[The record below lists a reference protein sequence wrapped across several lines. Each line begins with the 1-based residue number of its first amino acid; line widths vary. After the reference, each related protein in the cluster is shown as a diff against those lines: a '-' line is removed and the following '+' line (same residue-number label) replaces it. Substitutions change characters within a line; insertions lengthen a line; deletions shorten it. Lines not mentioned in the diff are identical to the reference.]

1 MKKIHLFI
9 AFGFLVL
16 LSCSGAKKEIRT
28 VKSSN
33 YELSIAPKQK
43 AVLVLFPG
51 FPGFST
57 DRKTLEKEA
66 LFLQNVENEGVTILF
81 FNVKQKLWLNDV
93 EKIKYADELNFILDS
108 NKIEAKNVCIGGFSS
123 GGNVAV
129 LLSNHLLKTKNNI
142 QPKGVFVIDAPLDI
156 EKLYYNSK
164 NNVAQKV
171 HQDAY
176 NEGLFLVD
184 LLERELGE
192 PSKSLENYQKVSP
205 FTASSNTNENIDFLK
220 NIKVRL
226 YTEPDLEWQK
236 TNRNRTFEDL
246 NAAILEKM
254 YRSFMAAGAKQ
265 TKFIQTKNKGFRA
278 DGTRHP
284 HSWSIVDR
292 ESLLSWMSVN

>member
-9 AFGFLVL
+9 AFAFLIL
-16 LSCSGAKKEIRT
+16 LSCRSAKKEIKT

-43 AVLVLFPG
+43 AVLILFPG
-51 FPGFST
+51 FPGFSA

-66 LFLQNVENEGVTILF
+66 IFLQNIENEGISVLF
-81 FNVKQKLWLNDV
+81 FNVKQKLWLNDI

-108 NKIEAKNVCIGGFSS
+108 NKIVAKNVFIGGFSS

-129 LLSNHLLKTKNNI
+129 LLSNHLLKTKNKI
-142 QPKGVFVIDAPLDI
+142 EPKGVFVVDSPLDI
-156 EKLYYNSK
+156 EKLYYSSK
-164 NNVAQKV
+164 NNVAKKA

-192 PSKSLENYQKVSP
+192 PSKSLENYQKASS
-205 FTASSNTNENIDFLK
+205 FTASSNTTENIDFLK

-254 YRSFMAAGAKQ
+254 YRSFMTAGAKQ
-265 TKFIQTKNKGFRA
+265 TEFIQTKNKGFRA

-292 ESLLSWMSVN
+292 ESLIAWIF

>member
-1 MKKIHLFI
+1 MKKIHFFV

-16 LSCSGAKKEIRT
+16 LSCTTVKKEIRT
-28 VKSSN
+28 VKNRN

-43 AVLVLFPG
+43 AVLILFPG
-51 FPGFST
+51 FPGFSA

-66 LFLQNVENEGVTILF
+66 TFLQNIENEGVSVLF
-81 FNVKQKLWLNDV
+81 FNVKQKLWLSDV
-93 EKIKYADELNFILDS
+93 EKIKYAEDLNDILDS
-108 NKIEAKNVCIGGFSS
+108 NKIETKNVFIGGFSS

-129 LLSNHLLKTKNNI
+129 LLSNHLLKTKNKI
-142 QPKGVFVIDAPLDI
+142 EPKGVFVVDSPLDI

-164 NNVAQKV
+164 NNVTKKA

-192 PSKSLENYQKVSP
+192 SSKSLEIYQKISP
-205 FTASSNTNENIDFLK
+205 FTASSNTTENINFLK

-254 YRSFMAAGAKQ
+254 YRSFIAAGAKQ
-265 TKFIQTKNKGFRA
+265 TEFIQTENKGFRA

-292 ESLLSWMSVN
+292 ENLISWILGN

>member
-1 MKKIHLFI
+1 MKKIHFFI

-16 LSCSGAKKEIRT
+16 LSCTTVKKEIRT

-43 AVLVLFPG
+43 AVLILFPG
-51 FPGFST
+51 FPGFSA

-66 LFLQNVENEGVTILF
+66 TFLQNIENGGVTILF
-81 FNVKQKLWLNDV
+81 FNVKQKLWLSDV
-93 EKIKYADELNFILDS
+93 EKIKYAEDLNFILDS
-108 NKIEAKNVCIGGFSS
+108 NKIVAKNVFIGGFSS
-123 GGNVAV
+123 GGNIAI
-129 LLSNHLLKTKNNI
+129 LLSNHLLKTKNKI
-142 QPKGVFVIDAPLDI
+142 EPKGVFVVDSPLDI

-164 NNVAQKV
+164 NNVTKKA

-192 PSKSLENYQKVSP
+192 PSKSLEIYQKLSP
-205 FTASSNTNENIDFLK
+205 FTASSSTTENIDFLK

-254 YRSFMAAGAKQ
+254 YHSLLAVGAKQ
-265 TKFIQTKNKGFRA
+265 TEFIQTENKGFRA
-278 DGTRHP
+278 DGTTHP

-292 ESLLSWMSVN
+292 KNLISWILGN